1 MHPYIRTFAK
11 ALAVPD
17 GFAGRLPKASAHSI
31 VISQW
36 LLAKRSLGCADRA
49 VLADRRANQPQD
61 RGGRVGRWRGRPAGR
76 AHRSRSSRTPG
87 LYAAEPVS
95 HAAVLRGLCR
105 RGRESLGT
113 AETNPLDAPSHHPW
127 AEQAARGARVLSGD
141 RRQQKWSSRQL
152 ERQFKL
158 ALFERA
164 MATPPKVSAALRHT
178 HPDATNAF
186 KDTYV
191 LGSPDWHPQY
201 AAAAAILGFTAGF
214 IGDTTRDQDPRRQG
228 PATRRVD

>member
-31 VISQW
+31 MIAQW

-61 RGGRVGRWRGRPAGR
+61 RGGRVARWRGRAAGR

-127 AEQAARGARVLSGD
+127 PEQAARGARVLSGD
-141 RRQQKWSSRQL
+141 RRPAEVVQ
-152 ERQFKL
+152 
-158 ALFERA
+158 
-164 MATPPKVSAALRHT
+164 
-178 HPDATNAF
+178 
-186 KDTYV
+186 
-191 LGSPDWHPQY
+191 
-201 AAAAAILGFTAGF
+201 
-214 IGDTTRDQDPRRQG
+214 
-228 PATRRVD
+228 PATRAAIQARAVRAGNGDAAESLGSAETSSDATSASSDRNFPCRSGDGTSRSTCCSSTVD